1 MKGKEGM
8 GKAEKDYGMG
18 EVQEWEEGVNSLL
31 WIWWMQKFLI
41 MLFFI
46 HTWPSLAFD
55 PGVSSWAQELKDHK
69 KWRWMK

>member
-31 WIWWMQKFLI
+31 
-41 MLFFI
+41 
-46 HTWPSLAFD
+46 
-55 PGVSSWAQELKDHK
+55 
-69 KWRWMK
+69 